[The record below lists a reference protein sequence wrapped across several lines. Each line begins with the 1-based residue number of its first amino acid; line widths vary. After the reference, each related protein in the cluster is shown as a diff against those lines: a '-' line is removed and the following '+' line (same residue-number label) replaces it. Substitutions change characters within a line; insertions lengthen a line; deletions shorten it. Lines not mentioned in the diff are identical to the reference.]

1 MNKQVVETTDAAETE
16 LLLRIL
22 SEATDVFVKK
32 LSNNDRG
39 WAKIPK
45 QNKQDGPYIPREQ
58 RDARFFPPLVRKE
71 RPDPDSPEIRE
82 VFFDT
87 HWPAFGVVRN
97 SRLVN
102 YRSKDEETHLTGV
115 PREAF
120 SELSPASFLLI
131 GRTVSRGAT
140 RFDCLTIDSA
150 SDTASILIDRLELE
164 VGFEAG
170 ILSPAIK
177 QDQLRDQLLAF
188 ADEVLAAW
196 RRGQIER
203 FAEERGAIPDTAT
216 LAGLARQ
223 EYLMKQGRT
232 TLDPYELTHPGD
244 AIREISRVIELRI
257 FREHQLR
264 ACAVSLVRLLVG
276 DDPKKASVAGI
287 ARRLIESVR
296 EIDALMLSASQQRRS
311 RAGYSFEHH
320 IEALLQAGKAPYEKQ
335 VVIEA
340 RKRPDFILPSL
351 KHLRKPSVGQDL
363 GLILS
368 AKTTLRER
376 WKQVQR
382 EMGGNELF
390 LATVDENIAGNAIAD
405 MATLGIYLVV
415 PEALKAGG
423 SGESAVTEYHGHT
436 NVLSFRQWFDDVL
449 APRLSSWACR

>member
-1 MNKQVVETTDAAETE
+1 MNKLVVETTDSAESA

-58 RDARFFPPLVRKE
+58 RDGTFFPPLTRKE

-82 VFFDT
+82 TYFDT
-87 HWPAFGVVRN
+87 HWPAFDVIRK

-120 SELSPASFLLI
+120 SELSPASFFLI
-131 GRTVSRGAT
+131 GRIFSNGVVRY
-140 RFDCLTIDSA
+140 DCLTIDSA
-150 SDTASILIDRLELE
+150 SDTVSILVDMLSLDA
-164 VGFEAG
+164 GFEVG
-170 ILSPAIK
+170 ILSPTTK
-177 QDQLRDQLLAF
+177 QDERRDQLLAF

-196 RRGQIER
+196 QRGQIEQ
-203 FAEERGAIPDTAT
+203 FAEERGAIPDTVT

-223 EYLMKQGRT
+223 EYLEGLGRT
-232 TLDPYELTHPGD
+232 TLDPYRISRPGD
-244 AIREISRVIELRI
+244 AVREISRVVELRI

-264 ACAVSLVRLLVG
+264 ACAVALVRMLLG
-276 DDPKKASVAGI
+276 DAPEKASVAGI

-320 IEALLQAGKAPYEKQ
+320 IEALLVAGKAPYEKQ

-351 KHLRKPSVGQDL
+351 KYLRNPSSGQDP

-382 EMGGNELF
+382 EMGANELY

-405 MATLGIYLVV
+405 MATLGICLVV
-415 PEALKAGG
+415 PEALKARG

-449 APRLSSWACR
+449 ARRTPSWSL